1 MADLTVVSYDLNGKK
16 LSFADWIS
24 NLSPTETPFISM
36 TGKESV
42 SQTLFQWQTDKLA
55 QASDSNANVEG
66 SEAEINILTPTLK
79 HSNITQ
85 ILRKVV
91 MVSDTAT
98 TLANYGRKN
107 ETKYQ
112 LEKVGKEIK
121 RDLEVI
127 LLSDQTRID
136 GDATS
141 IPRRTAAFREL
152 VAPFS
157 SADTDT
163 GAIVHK
169 AMAGETPTEA
179 EIFDITYNL
188 YLSGSDADI
197 IMFHPKFATFFSSLM
212 ETSPNNGRVK
222 LFSGGDLKY
231 SQYVTEVVDP
241 LGRTYKLLPNRWMPN
256 DAIYFLNAKNWTQM
270 VLREPERSI
279 LAKDGSYT
287 KWLMEMEVGLRH
299 KHPYASGVLLINS
312 AAPETPVT
320 SIAFTQS
327 AYFGGVGNVL
337 LMGSADNSGALTFTT
352 TPANVTVLPSS
363 APQGF
368 TVETGDPLVATVQI
382 VGGQVMITAVGVGT
396 TTITVKSTSD
406 ITKTGTASIT
416 VYSRNVTTN
425 SFTKNPSFIGDT
437 QTLGYSINT
446 PTPAPVWTF
455 ASMTP
460 SVATINNSALVTSVG
475 DGFTDV
481 RAIASVN
488 GVKFFDQSGLD
499 VDPIVFD
506 VVPNAVSVAITE
518 TTNISGNVSCTPAS
532 AAASGYT
539 YTVTSGGTFASVNGS
554 GVISGIAEGVAVVRV
569 ALVAKPTV
577 FKDVTV
583 TVTPAGATP
592 VASIALNGANFYGG
606 VGSRVLQMGASN
618 TSDAVS
624 ATTTPATV
632 TILPVDAPQGYSAV
646 SSAPGVATVTISGNT
661 VQILAVSAG
670 TSTLT
675 VASTSDGTK
684 TATATITIYDRTV
697 STDSYSPNTINIGET
712 SQLGYSIDVEVPV
725 PTWEFATLD
734 TAVATINSTGLTTGT
749 GDGFT
754 RGRAIG
760 IVNGVKFYDQSGI
773 TVNAAI

>member
-55 QASDSNANVEG
+55 QASELNANVEG
-66 SEAEINILTPTLK
+66 SEAESNALVPTLK

-136 GDATS
+136 GDAIS

-152 VAPFS
+152 VAPYGIP
-157 SADTDT
+157 DTDT
-163 GAIVHK
+163 GAVVHK
-169 AMAGETPTEA
+169 AMAGANPTEA
-179 EIFDITYNL
+179 EIFDMTYNL

-197 IMFHPKFATFFSSLM
+197 IMFHPTFATFFASLM
-212 ETSPNNGRVK
+212 EVSQNNGRVK
-222 LFSGGDLKY
+222 LFSGDDLRY
-231 SQYVTEVVDP
+231 SQYVTEIVDP
-241 LGRTYKLLPNRWMPN
+241 LGRTYKLVPNRWMPQ

-287 KWLMEMEVGLRH
+287 KWLLEMEVGLRH
-299 KHPYASGVLLINS
+299 KHPYASGVLLING
-312 AAPETPVT
+312 AQPEVPVS
-320 SIAFTQS
+320 SIDFELS
-327 AYFGGVGNVL
+327 DYFGGVGNVL
-337 LMGSADNSGALTFTT
+337 QMGASDTSAAVTATLTL
-352 TPANVTVLPSS
+352 ANVNVLPSS

-368 TVETGDPLVATVQI
+368 TVETADPLVATVAVVNGKVQ
-382 VGGQVMITAVGVGT
+382 ITAVGAGT

-406 ITKTGTASIT
+406 VTKTGTANIT
-416 VYSRNVTTN
+416 VYSRSVSTS

-437 QTLGYSINT
+437 QTLSYSIDT
-446 PTPAPVWTF
+446 PTPAPTWTF
-455 ASMTP
+455 ASLNTG
-460 SVATINNSALVTSVG
+460 VAAVDSSALVTSVG
-475 DGFTDV
+475 NGFTNV
-481 RAIASVN
+481 RAIASVD
-488 GVKFFDQSGLD
+488 GVRFFDQSSID

-506 VVPNAVSVAITE
+506 VVPNAVSVAVTE
-518 TTNISGNVSCTPAS
+518 TINISGNVSCTPAS
-532 AAASGYT
+532 AAAQGYS
-539 YTVTSGGTFASVNGS
+539 YSVTSGGTFASVNPS
-554 GVISGIAEGVAVVRV
+554 GVISGIAEGSATVRV
-569 ALVAKPTV
+569 SLVAKPTV
-577 FKDVTV
+577 FKDVVV

-592 VASIALNGANFYGG
+592 VASIALNSANYYGG
-606 VGSRVLQMGASN
+606 VGSRVLQMGAAD

-624 ATTTPATV
+624 ATITPSTV
-632 TILPVDAPQGYSAV
+632 TILPADAPQGYSAT
-646 SSAPGVATVTISGNT
+646 SSAPGVATVEISGNT
-661 VQILAVSAG
+661 VNITAISAG

-675 VASTSDGTK
+675 VTSTADGTK
-684 TATATITIYDRTV
+684 TATATITVYDRTV
-697 STDSYSPNTINIGET
+697 STDSYSPSTILVGET
-712 SQLGYSIDVEVPV
+712 SKLVYEIDVATPA
-725 PTWEFATLD
+725 PTWSFATLN
-734 TAVATINSTGLTTGT
+734 TAVATINGTGLTTGT

-754 RGRAIG
+754 RGRAIAS
-760 IVNGVKFYDQSGI
+760 VNGVRFYDQSGI